1 VQRGV
6 AGLVA
11 VVLLTGCGS
20 GARYAGLTR
29 DEAAAGSRQAA
40 RGIREPVLVA
50 DMWGSRKRVPVGT
63 WRSRTSDGR
72 AAWLT
77 VFSLTG
83 VVNDTDQA
91 CVWAWRDV
99 PGPASY
105 EEVASVS
112 YGPAGDAAHDRCAS
126 EVRARGIAPS
136 GQAAGSEVQSP
147 PVASPEVVAPFG
159 AWQARISKLDYAGG
173 SAMTLT
179 GNELLLPVEVP
190 PGTCGFAGFVID
202 ERTSAPIRGAR
213 VAVSPAGG
221 QRGILTTTDDLGA
234 FAFSG
239 LPVVARGFDFTVRA
253 ATYKP
258 SHTVD
263 EECYPGDYA
272 IGDWP
277 LVHGSPV
284 EGTTSFAAER

>member
-1 VQRGV
+1 MV
-6 AGLVA
+6 ALI
-11 VVLLTGCGS
+11 LLSGCGS
-20 GARYAGLTR
+20 GAKYAGLTR

-40 RGIREPVLVA
+40 RGMREPVLVA
-50 DMWGSRKRVPVGT
+50 DMWGARKRVPVGT
-63 WRSRTSDGR
+63 WRSRNSKGA

-77 VFSLTG
+77 VFRLTG

-99 PGPASY
+99 PGPASF

-126 EVRARGIAPS
+126 EVRARGIAGS
-136 GQAAGSEVQSP
+136 DQAVGSEVQSP

-179 GNELLLPVEVP
+179 GNELLLPIKVP

-202 ERTSAPIRGAR
+202 DRTSMPIGGAR
-213 VAVSPAGG
+213 VSVSPAGEPS
-221 QRGILTTTDDLGA
+221 GIVATTDDLGA

-239 LPVVARGFDFTVRA
+239 LPVVARGFDFIVRA
-253 ATYKP
+253 ATYRP
-258 SHTVD
+258 SHTAN

-272 IGDWP
+272 IGDWA
-277 LVHGSPV
+277 VVRDSPV